1 MGDPGPRAG
10 EETPRV
16 GERQGWRPLGWAE
29 LKDIVRDGSEAALA
43 RLGRAPDVQARY
55 VEHLGWVHATYDSVE
70 SFILE
75 AKLGFAAASKP
86 GGKLSVA
93 MGEGLGEK
101 TATVLNDFGYWF
113 TAPEIKHY
121 LHWSTTELGA
131 AAVEAAARE
140 VAAGKEYLVF
150 VNPAALKSVR
160 GVWHA
165 HVLVKEAA
173 S

>member
-1 MGDPGPRAG
+1 MAPG
-10 EETPRV
+10 EETGV
-16 GERQGWRPLGWAE
+16 GERRGWRPLRWDE

-55 VEHLGWVHATYDSVE
+55 IEHLGWVHATYDSVE

-75 AKLGFAAASKP
+75 AKLGFAAASTLP

-93 MGEGLGEK
+93 VGEGLGEK
-101 TATVLNDFGYWF
+101 TATVPNDFGYWF
-113 TAPEIKHY
+113 AAPEIKHY

-140 VAAGKEYLVF
+140 VAAGNEYLVF

-165 HVLVKEAA
+165 HVLVNEAA

>member
-93 MGEGLGEK
+93 
-101 TATVLNDFGYWF
+101 D
-113 TAPEIKHY
+113 
-121 LHWSTTELGA
+121 
-131 AAVEAAARE
+131 
-140 VAAGKEYLVF
+140 
-150 VNPAALKSVR
+150 
-160 GVWHA
+160 
-165 HVLVKEAA
+165 
-173 S
+173 